1 VITKFSDTRYDF
13 ARLAGGLDQITP
25 TLALKP
31 GIARRAANFECSI
44 TGGYTRIQGYER
56 FDGRARPSAANY
68 VAVVVA
74 SASGFVVGQSVTT
87 ATGSGVL
94 VAISDATLVLTKVT
108 GSFNPG
114 QAIGGTAVISFAL
127 IVASPSDDARYR
139 HLAANEYRKDI
150 GAVPGA
156 GPVLGVA
163 YYGGKVYAWRNNAAG
178 TDAVMWFS
186 SATGWQPVTFFEEVK
201 FTNANTSVIEGQ
213 TLTQGGVSGLIRRV
227 VLEKGSLASSTNSGR
242 LIISGRTGGSFSAAA
257 ATSSGG
263 GLLTLGGSES
273 QIRLLPGGRFN
284 SAVANFGGGPQN
296 RRLYVADG
304 VNRAFEFDGDVLVPI
319 STGMTPDRPARVM
332 VHRQHLFLSFG
343 YSLQYSAVGFPYSF
357 SPILGAGEI
366 AMNTD
371 ITDLVQLPGDQATG
385 ALAVFTT
392 DETAILYGS
401 SAQNFQLSNF
411 NTRTGAV
418 VGTAQ
423 NLEQTYIL
431 TDQGVVSLSVTQ
443 QFGNFLPASLTTTLR
458 PFIRQHLS
466 LASCSGL
473 SREKAQ
479 YRVFFSDGFGL
490 YVTVR
495 NGQFLGAMP
504 VQFPDPVICMTEG
517 DRADGSKTS
526 YFGSNNG
533 YVYEIDA
540 GTSFDGQDIPANVSL
555 VFNAMGNSRL
565 LKRYRKASFEIF
577 GDAYAKFAVGYDLGY
592 RSMEY
597 EQAADAP
604 NETDLRSSYWDQFTW
619 DDFLWDG
626 KELAP
631 AEFDVTGSA
640 ENVAFRISCVAP
652 DVEPFTVN
660 SITVHYSPRRGIR

>member
-1 VITKFSDTRYDF
+1 VITNFSDIRYDF

-31 GIARRAANFECSI
+31 GVARRAANFECSI

-56 FDGRARPSAANY
+56 FDGRTRPSAAGY
-68 VAVVVA
+68 TALVVA
-74 SASGFVVGQSVTT
+74 NASGFTVGQTVST
-87 ATGSGVL
+87 ATGSGVI
-94 VAISDATLVLTKVT
+94 VAIDGVTLVLTKAA
-108 GSFNPG
+108 GSFDAG
-114 QAIGGTAVISFAL
+114 QTIGSTTITSFSL
-127 IVASPSDDARYR
+127 IVADPAADARYR

-150 GAVPGA
+150 GLVPGV
-156 GPVLGVA
+156 GPILGVA
-163 YYGGKVYAWRNNAAG
+163 YYSGKVYAWRNNAAG
-178 TDAVMWFS
+178 TEAVMWGS
-186 SATGWQPVTFFEEVK
+186 SATGWQQVMLFEEVP
-201 FTNANTSVIEGQ
+201 FTNANTSVNEGD
-213 TLTQGGVSGLIRRV
+213 TLTQGGVSALVRRV
-227 VLEKGSLASSTNSGR
+227 VLEKGSLASTPNSGR
-242 LIISGRTGGSFSAAA
+242 LIVSGRTGGNFTAAA
-257 ATSSGG
+257 ATSTGG
-263 GLLTLGGSES
+263 GALTLGGPAVA
-273 QIRLLPGGRFN
+273 IKLLPSGEFN
-284 SAVANFGGGPQN
+284 SVVANFGGGPQN

-304 VNRAFEFDGDVLVPI
+304 VNRAFEFDGTVLVPI
-319 STGMTPDRPARVM
+319 SSGMSPDKPRRV
-332 VHRQHLFLSFG
+332 VAHKQHLFLSFG

-366 AMNTD
+366 ALNTD
-371 ITDLVQLPGDQATG
+371 ITDLVQLPGDQLTG

-401 SAQNFQLSNF
+401 SSLNFQLSNF

-418 VGTAQ
+418 IGTAQ

-431 TDQGVVSLSVTQ
+431 TDQGVVSLAVTQ

-458 PFIRQHLS
+458 PFIRQHLPF
-466 LASCSGL
+466 ATCSGL

-504 VQFPDPVICMTEG
+504 VQFPDPVLCMTEG

-526 YFGSNNG
+526 YFGSANG

-555 VFNAMGNSRL
+555 VFNSMGNSRL

-577 GDAYAKFAVGYDLGY
+577 GDAYAQFAVGYDLGY

-597 EQAADAP
+597 EQAADTASA
-604 NETDLRSSYWDQFTW
+604 TDLRSSYWDQFVW

-640 ENVAFRISCVAP
+640 ENVAFRVSCVAP
-652 DVEPFTVN
+652 DVEPFTLN